1 MMPIDVIDHDI
12 DFSPIRTRMQSYI
25 DKGLLSCVSTVILKG
40 SDVLDVQNLGFQDI
54 EAGTVLADDAI
65 FRIYSNTKI
74 VTSVALMQLY
84 EAGLFNLEDAL
95 QQYLPEF
102 AGMQVLNE
110 HAAHAG
116 ECKSAEQEILIK
128 HILSHSA
135 GFSYGHFEPDSVID
149 TMYTE
154 QGIGTLINEGG
165 GDLEELCKRVAALPL
180 AYEPGAFWR
189 YSVATDICARLVE
202 VLSGQKFD
210 EYLKE
215 NIFRPLQ
222 MVDTDFWVPED
233 KAHRFTTLYAP
244 TNLMDPMNTELV
256 KMDDAVSGSFNQP
269 TQFLSGGGGL
279 VSTVADYLNFIRMII
294 HGGQWF
300 GQRIIRSETLQLMRS
315 NQLAEGVGVNFMG
328 WQMPGTVFGLGFAL
342 KAHLTEA
349 DSVASLDEYHWGG
362 IAGTHSWMAPH
373 SGISGLC
380 FTQRMP
386 GFLHPFSFEFK
397 AMVYEAMSGGSQG

>member
-1 MMPIDVIDHDI
+1 
-12 DFSPIRTRMQSYI
+12 
-25 DKGLLSCVSTVILKG
+25 
-40 SDVLDVQNLGFQDI
+40 
-54 EAGTVLADDAI
+54 
-65 FRIYSNTKI
+65 
-74 VTSVALMQLY
+74 
-84 EAGLFNLEDAL
+84 
-95 QQYLPEF
+95 
-102 AGMQVLNE
+102 MQVLNAAAT
-110 HAAHAG
+110 HA
-116 ECKSAEQEILIK
+116 EDCKIAEQKILIK

-149 TMYTE
+149 KLYTE
-154 QGIGTLINEGG
+154 QGIGTLINAGG
-165 GDLEELCKRVAALPL
+165 GNLEELCKRVAALPL
-180 AYEPGAFWR
+180 AYEPGSFWR

-210 EYLKE
+210 EYLKAR
-215 NIFRPLQ
+215 IFRPLQ

-233 KAHRFTTLYAP
+233 KVHRFTTLYAP
-244 TNLMDPMNTELV
+244 TNLMEPMNTELV
-256 KMDDAVSGSFNQP
+256 KSDDAIGGSFNKP

-294 HGGQWF
+294 NGGQWF
-300 GQRIIRSETLQLMRS
+300 GQRIIRAETLELMRS
-315 NQLAEGVGVNFMG
+315 NQLVEGVGVNFMG

-342 KAHLTEA
+342 KAQLIEA
-349 DSVASLDEYHWGG
+349 DPPGSQDEYHWGG

-397 AMVYEAMSGGSQG
+397 AMVYEAMSGSSQG